1 MKRGGRRDVGVG
13 RTKAP
18 ARQRCPTAS
27 STPTVWVGSGGRG
40 DWRGRGGGER
50 ERERVERSI
59 FEEEDGGGRA
69 FLNLCPR
76 MPLDMQRF
84 EPVNRAHR
92 AQFRRVA
99 VQHRAMGIG
108 GALPDI
114 STPILQLVALLKS
127 ASR

>member
-59 FEEEDGGGRA
+59 FEEEEEDGGGRA

-76 MPLDMQRF
+76 MPL
-84 EPVNRAHR
+84 V
-92 AQFRRVA
+92 
-99 VQHRAMGIG
+99 I
-108 GALPDI
+108 
-114 STPILQLVALLKS
+114 PICN
-127 ASR
+127 ASNPLIARTARNFDEWPCNTARWA